1 MAYRAGFTSGLFELA
16 KVLLRWLPGGLAI
29 STIAASGGF
38 AALSG
43 SSIANSATIGRM
55 AVPEMVSGGY
65 GRGFACATVAAGGT
79 LGALIPPSIL
89 MIVFGIFAEV
99 SVNSIFLGGIVVGVL
114 SAFSYVVVIL
124 TTAFIRPDIVPR
136 RAEPGEST
144 IKLGVALR
152 NAWPA
157 IALAGCVLGGLFT
170 GIFTPTEAGAVG
182 SMMTFVVA
190 GFLGR
195 LTKEMAWFV
204 LSETVLTTTAI
215 FIVAV
220 GATMFTRFLGITGLS
235 SYLVLATAG
244 LELTQL
250 TQILLIVAIY
260 LVLGM
265 FMEPFGALLITL
277 PVFLPMIRAE
287 GIDMVWFGV
296 LVVKLLEIGMI
307 TPPIGLN
314 VFVVKRV
321 AGMEASLM
329 RIFAAVVPFLVADA
343 FVVACMIVA
352 PGMVRIFG

>member
-1 MAYRAGFTSGLFELA
+1 
-16 KVLLRWLPGGLAI
+16 
-29 STIAASGGF
+29 
-38 AALSG
+38 
-43 SSIANSATIGRM
+43 
-55 AVPEMVSGGY
+55 
-65 GRGFACATVAAGGT
+65 
-79 LGALIPPSIL
+79 
-89 MIVFGIFAEV
+89 
-99 SVNSIFLGGIVVGVL
+99 
-114 SAFSYVVVIL
+114 
-124 TTAFIRPDIVPR
+124 
-136 RAEPGEST
+136 
-144 IKLGVALR
+144 
-152 NAWPA
+152 
-157 IALAGCVLGGLFT
+157 
-170 GIFTPTEAGAVG
+170 
-182 SMMTFVVA
+182 
-190 GFLGR
+190 
-195 LTKEMAWFV
+195 
-204 LSETVLTTTAI
+204 
-215 FIVAV
+215 
-220 GATMFTRFLGITGLS
+220 MFTRFLGITGLS